1 MKFTTHSSD
10 GLFGKR
16 MTRYAEEK
24 LQRPI
29 LRHHFDSEDV
39 EIKAEAKEVSTGVEL
54 RVAVYIPGFD
64 AVHFSV
70 SEEEI
75 NGSIDVAADK
85 LERALRS
92 LKDKRRSRRGQNNN
106 EDYTEE
112 FGEDDYLTDGEEDV
126 LREMG
131 ALDDILGL

>member
-1 MKFTTHSSD
+1 MKFTPHSSD
-10 GLFGKR
+10 GLFGNR
-16 MTRYAEEK
+16 MKRYAAEK

-29 LRHHFDSEDV
+29 LRHHLDAEDV
-39 EIKAEAKEVSTGVEL
+39 EIKAEAKEVGTGIEM
-54 RVAVYIPGFD
+54 RVSVYIPGEE
-64 AVHFSV
+64 AIHFTV
-70 SEEEI
+70 NEEEI
-75 NGSIDVAADK
+75 NAAIDVSADK

-92 LKDKRRSRRGQNNN
+92 MKNKKRSRRGQGEQ